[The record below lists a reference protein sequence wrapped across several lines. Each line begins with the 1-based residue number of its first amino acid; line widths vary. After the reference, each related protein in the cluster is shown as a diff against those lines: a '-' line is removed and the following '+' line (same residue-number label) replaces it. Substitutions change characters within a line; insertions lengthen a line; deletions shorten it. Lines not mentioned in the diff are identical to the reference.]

1 MHVHVEMD
9 SNELCQLK
17 RNIIIIFFDFV
28 ALFPF
33 LLRTLVSV
41 SVPVFI
47 YSVLGAGAL

>member
-17 RNIIIIFFDFV
+17 RNIIFFDFV

-33 LLRTLVSV
+33 LLRTLASV

-47 YSVLGAGAL
+47 YSVLGADAL